1 VIAIATHEHTVPT
14 EEFGQGHDFVVVAN
28 RSPVT
33 RTDSGEWETSPGG
46 LVAAVRPVMAGRR
59 AAWVGWD
66 GTYEPSHGAFQHDG
80 MTLRSVPLS
89 AEEKS
94 LYYDGCCNGMFW
106 PLYHDA
112 IRPPEYR
119 RDWWHS
125 YVRVNRRFAAE
136 AAAMLAPGGV
146 VWVHDYQL
154 QLVPQMLRQLR
165 PDARIGFFLHIP
177 FPPRELYMQLPWRRE
192 IMQGLLGADLIGLQD
207 PAGVTN
213 LVQLACRLLDCG
225 GTDRSLWTGDRHVR
239 VGAFPISID
248 TPHIEQQAGLTD
260 VARRAASLRRRLGNP
275 HTVMLGVD
283 RLDYTKGIDVRL
295 RAFQELLREGR
306 LRPEEC
312 VFVQVATPTRE
323 DVPDYAVQKDSVERL
338 VGEINGE
345 FAQVGNPIV
354 HYIHRSMGELE
365 LMALY
370 RTADVMLVT
379 PLRDGMNLVAKEYV
393 AARLDDTGV
402 LVLSEF
408 AGAANELLQALLVN
422 PYDVEG
428 LKDTLVQAVNMAPE
442 EARHRM
448 EPMRR
453 QVERHDVHLWSTTFL
468 EALDSWI
475 ANQASSDTAS
485 ATANPE
491 KIDPRSQ

>member
-1 VIAIATHEHTVPT
+1 VIAIATHEPTVPT

-192 IMQGLLGADLIGLQD
+192 IMQGLLGADLIGL
-207 PAGVTN
+207 PIA
-213 LVQLACRLLDCG
+213 RLWR
-225 GTDRSLWTGDRHVR
+225 DRSVAVDGRS
-239 VGAFPISID
+239 PC
-248 TPHIEQQAGLTD
+248 
-260 VARRAASLRRRLGNP
+260 ARRCLSHQHRYPPHRAAGRSDRCGPARRL
-275 HTVMLGVD
+275 
-283 RLDYTKGIDVRL
+283 
-295 RAFQELLREGR
+295 
-306 LRPEEC
+306 
-312 VFVQVATPTRE
+312 VAPPTRQ
-323 DVPDYAVQKDSVERL
+323 P
-338 VGEINGE
+338 
-345 FAQVGNPIV
+345 P
-354 HYIHRSMGELE
+354 HR
-365 LMALY
+365 
-370 RTADVMLVT
+370 D
-379 PLRDGMNLVAKEYV
+379 
-393 AARLDDTGV
+393 
-402 LVLSEF
+402 
-408 AGAANELLQALLVN
+408 AG
-422 PYDVEG
+422 
-428 LKDTLVQAVNMAPE
+428 
-442 EARHRM
+442 R
-448 EPMRR
+448 
-453 QVERHDVHLWSTTFL
+453 
-468 EALDSWI
+468 
-475 ANQASSDTAS
+475 
-485 ATANPE
+485 
-491 KIDPRSQ
+491 